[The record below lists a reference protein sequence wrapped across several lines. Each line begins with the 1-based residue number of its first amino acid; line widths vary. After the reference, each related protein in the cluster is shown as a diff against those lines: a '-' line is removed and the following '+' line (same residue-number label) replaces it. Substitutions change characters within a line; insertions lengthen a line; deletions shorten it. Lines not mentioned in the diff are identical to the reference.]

1 MRKQLPINIPTDCNS
16 HNTAKAARHND
27 AQATGHCEVKKV
39 MPKFGEDNVLI
50 NKFINADTANIF
62 VGYLQQA
69 AGPLLTPLV
78 LDALFNSPPTISIR
92 LNPSKPL
99 SKEVSSIANEA
110 IDNNE
115 QVPWCPHGFYLGQR
129 PDFTEDPA
137 LHAGAYYVQEPSS
150 MFLQLLEPLLK
161 NKACN
166 ILDLC
171 AAPGGK
177 STHLLSMIPP
187 GSSFMANEVIKSRVA
202 PLRENILKWG
212 YHNAKVV
219 SFDTREICSHT
230 IGTGNY
236 FDFILVDA
244 PCSGEGM
251 FRKDPSAVKEWSAQ
265 NVEISAAR
273 QKRILSDIWPALVP
287 GGYLAYTTCTFNV
300 YENDQNVEWMCSTLG
315 AEVVD
320 LSPLLYSL
328 YMDSTS
334 TQPVPTASNSFAIKV
349 MEILEKWGIVP
360 APCGGYRF
368 FPGIAK
374 GEGLFF
380 SLLRK
385 PDEFPE
391 SQARVRFDKGNGEAF
406 PGRDKS
412 HKSKAS
418 GHKSQLPAP
427 EAALS
432 LQPADNYPTFELSLE
447 QARQYLRCQSI
458 TLPPGSPLGMLKL
471 TYGNLPLGYGK
482 NIGTRLNNQYPKNWR
497 IRKQSPPEAYLSP
510 DPSLG

>member
-1 MRKQLPINIPTDCNS
+1 MRKQLPKDIPTACNLDKTS
-16 HNTAKAARHND
+16 DEALQREAQPAAYREARTAKSKFRND
-27 AQATGHCEVKKV
+27 DEVAS
-39 MPKFGEDNVLI
+39 KFRD
-50 NKFINADTANIF
+50 ADTASTF
-62 VGYLQQA
+62 VEYLQQS

-115 QVPWCPHGFYLGQR
+115 QVPWCPRGFYLGQR

-150 MFLQLLEPLLK
+150 MILQLLEPLLK

-230 IGTGNY
+230 LGTGNY

-251 FRKDPSAVKEWSAQ
+251 FRKDPAVVKEWSAQ

-300 YENDQNVEWMCSTLG
+300 YENDQNVEWMCNTLG
-315 AEVVD
+315 AKVVD

-427 EAALS
+427 ETALS
-432 LQPADNYPTFELSLE
+432 LQTADNYPTFELSLE

-497 IRKQSPPEAYLSP
+497 IRKQPPPEAYLSP
-510 DPSLG
+510 DK

>member
-16 HNTAKAARHND
+16 HNTAKAAGHRD
-27 AQATGHCEVKKV
+27 TQTTGHCEVKKV
-39 MPKFGEDNVLI
+39 KPKSGEDNALI
-50 NKFINADTANIF
+50 NKFINADTANTF
-62 VGYLQQA
+62 VGYLQEA

-110 IDNNE
+110 QDKNE
-115 QVPWCPHGFYLGQR
+115 RVPWCPWGFYLGQR

-150 MFLQLLEPLLK
+150 MILQLLEPLLK

-177 STHLLSMIPP
+177 STHLLSMIPQ
-187 GSSFMANEVIKSRVA
+187 GSNFTANEVIKSRVA

-212 YHNAKVV
+212 NHNAKVV
-219 SFDTREICSHT
+219 SFDAREICSHAL
-230 IGTGNY
+230 GTGNY

-251 FRKDPSAVKEWSAQ
+251 FRKDPASVKEWSAQ

-273 QKRILSDIWPALVP
+273 QKRILSDIWPALAP

-300 YENDQNVEWMCSTLG
+300 YENDQNVEWMCNTLG
-315 AEVVD
+315 AKVVD

-328 YMDSTS
+328 YMDSTP
-334 TQPVPTASNSFAIKV
+334 TQPVPTASNSLAIKV

-368 FPGIAK
+368 FPGITK

-380 SLLRK
+380 SLLQK

-391 SQARVRFDKGNGEAF
+391 SQARVRIDKGNGEAF

-412 HKSKAS
+412 HKSKVS

-432 LQPADNYPTFELSLE
+432 LQTADNYPTFELSLE

-497 IRKQSPPEAYLSP
+497 IRKQSPPDASLSP

>member
-1 MRKQLPINIPTDCNS
+1 MPKRKQLPTDIPTACNS
-16 HNTAKAARHND
+16 DNMAKTTEQRET
-27 AQATGHCEVKKV
+27 QTTGHCEIKNDTHKSGDDDAVAS
-39 MPKFGEDNVLI
+39 KFRD
-50 NKFINADTANIF
+50 ADTAGTF
-62 VGYLQQA
+62 VEYLQQS
-69 AGPLLTPLV
+69 AGPSLTPLV
-78 LDALFNSPPTISIR
+78 LDALFNSSPTISIR

-99 SKEVSSIANEA
+99 SREVRSIANEA
-110 IDNNE
+110 QDKNE
-115 QVPWCPHGFYLGQR
+115 QVPWCPWGFYLGQR

-150 MFLQLLEPLLK
+150 MFLHILGPLLK

-177 STHLLSMIPP
+177 STHLLSMITQD
-187 GSSFMANEVIKSRVA
+187 SNFTANEVIKSRVA

-212 YHNAKVV
+212 NHNAKVV
-219 SFDTREICSHT
+219 SFDAREICSHALEN
-230 IGTGNY
+230 GRF

-251 FRKDPSAVKEWSAQ
+251 FRKDPASVKEWSAQ
-265 NVEISAAR
+265 NVETSAAR
-273 QKRILSDIWPALVP
+273 QKRILSDIWPALAP

-300 YENDQNVEWMCSTLG
+300 YENDQNVEWMCNTLG

-334 TQPVPTASNSFAIKV
+334 TQPAPTASNSLAIKV

-385 PDEFPE
+385 PEEYKE
-391 SQARVRFDKGNGEAF
+391 SQSRVIINKGTIDALPKRDKGFKPKVSGY
-406 PGRDKS
+406 KS
-412 HKSKAS
+412 H
-418 GHKSQLPAP
+418 LPPP

-458 TLPPGSPLGMLKL
+458 TLPQGSPLGMLKL

-497 IRKQSPPEAYLSP
+497 IRKQPPP
-510 DPSLG
+510 DASLG